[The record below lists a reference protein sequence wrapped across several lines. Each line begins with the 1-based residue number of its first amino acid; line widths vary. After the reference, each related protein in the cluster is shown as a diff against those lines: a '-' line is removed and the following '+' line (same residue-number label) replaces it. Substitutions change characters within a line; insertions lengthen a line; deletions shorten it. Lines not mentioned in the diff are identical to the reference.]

1 MTKKDLILRESKN
14 MFLKYGIHTVSM
26 DDIAT
31 KCGVSKRTIYQF
43 FENKSDLLGQI
54 VEAEMDNS
62 KRRLERITKES
73 PNAIAELLCFFNYLE
88 TFFSSLSPTVLRD
101 VKRFHIELYIKLA
114 KFKKS
119 TILPFMEKNIER
131 GKKDDLY
138 KSGLNVG
145 EMSKTYLKILDA
157 LLKDGD
163 MLQVEEDMNSLSF
176 INNLFIHRL
185 VTTKGLDRLA
195 G

>member
-31 KCGVSKRTIYQF
+31 KCGVSKRTIYHF

-176 INNLFIHRL
+176 MNNLFIHRL

>member
-1 MTKKDLILRESKN
+1 

-31 KCGVSKRTIYQF
+31 KCGVSKRTIYHF

-176 INNLFIHRL
+176 MNNLFIHRL

>member
-1 MTKKDLILRESKN
+1 

-31 KCGVSKRTIYQF
+31 KCGVSKRTIYHF

-88 TFFSSLSPTVLRD
+88 TFFSSLSATVLRD

-176 INNLFIHRL
+176 MNNLFIHRL